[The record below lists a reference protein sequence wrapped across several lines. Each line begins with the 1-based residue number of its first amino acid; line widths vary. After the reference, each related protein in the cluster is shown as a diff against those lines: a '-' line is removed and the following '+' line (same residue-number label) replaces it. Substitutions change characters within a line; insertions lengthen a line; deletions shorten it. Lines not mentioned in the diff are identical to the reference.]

1 MAYTTIDKPS
11 ATAFNTKL
19 YTGTR
24 ATTSITGVGFQPD
37 FTWIKDRDNG
47 NNQCWFDS
55 VRGVNKV
62 ILSNATNAETTYA
75 NSLTAF
81 NSDGYT
87 IGSDT
92 EGQMNVSGDAHAS
105 WNWKAGGTA
114 VSNTDG
120 SITSSASANATAG
133 MSIVSFTGTGA
144 NATVG
149 HGLSTAPK
157 MIIFKNRPQAEGW
170 IVYHQAISNTHF
182 LTLNTSGVAVDN
194 ATMFNDTSPT
204 SSVFSV
210 GSNHGTNGTSH
221 AMIAYCFADVQ
232 GYSKF
237 SSYVGNGSS
246 DGVFCYTGMKPS
258 FVMIKATGLTEN
270 WWIMDSKRTPNNA
283 VNKLLQANLS
293 NAEVVDNAN
302 LPMDMLSN
310 GFKTRGIDG
319 AINSSGQTY
328 IYMAFAEAPL
338 VGTNNVPC
346 TAR

>member
-1 MAYTTIDKPS
+1 MAYTTINKSTDN
-11 ATAFNTKL
+11 FNTKL

-24 ATTSITGVGFQPD
+24 ATASITGVGFQPD

-120 SITSSASANATAG
+120 SITSSVSANTTAG

-182 LTLNTSGVAVDN
+182 LTLNTNGVAVDN

-221 AMIAYCFADVQ
+221 AMIAYCFAEKQ

-237 SSYVGNGSS
+237 GSYVGNGNVN
-246 DGVFCYTGMKPS
+246 GTFMYTGFKPS
-258 FVMIKATGLTEN
+258 FVMIKSSSSAQSWSILDT
-270 WWIMDSKRTPNNA
+270 KRDINPNAKVLWPND
-283 VNKLLQANLS
+283 NY
-293 NAEVVDNAN
+293 AEYDETQGI
-302 LPMDMLSN
+302 DFLSN
-310 GFKTRGIDG
+310 GFKNNESG
-319 AINSSGQTY
+319 AGFNGSGASY
-328 IYMAFAEAPL
+328 IYMCFAEAPL